1 MIAYKLPEHIGGY
14 QHIELATALVEFGDI
29 LVLAGKPMEWA
40 STNWLGLSVI
50 QAEAS
55 TGMNVYRK
63 LCVPRHVEDKPQDG
77 EKPTNPKDII
87 GSDKLPLHLWP
98 TTATA
103 LGSIAL
109 LEGALKYGRTN
120 WRPIGVKASVYYAA
134 LNRHMNAWWE
144 GEEVAP
150 DSQIDH
156 LGHAIACLAILI
168 DAKATGNL
176 NDDRMY
182 PGKYN
187 EFVEALAPHVK
198 RLKEKYKD
206 KQPRHYSIGDKQ

>member
-1 MIAYKLPEHIGGY
+1 MSTLPEDIGGY
-14 QHIELATALVEFGDI
+14 QHIVDCEVKEGDI
-29 LVLAGKPMEWA
+29 WVRDGKPTSFVDA
-40 STNWLGLSVI
+40 SWYGHKAWPSIDGLSI
-50 QAEAS
+50 
-55 TGMNVYRK
+55 YRK
-63 LCVPRHVEDKPQDG
+63 MPVPRHVEDKPAEG
-77 EKPTNPKDII
+77 SKPTNPQNPKDII

-144 GEEVAP
+144 GEDNAP

-168 DAKATGNL
+168 EPVAG
-176 NDDRMY
+176 
-182 PGKYN
+182 
-187 EFVEALAPHVK
+187 V
-198 RLKEKYKD
+198 
-206 KQPRHYSIGDKQ
+206 